1 MLTPVILEA
10 IDAFADAKVPQNWIY
25 DATGVEI
32 SWQIPFLGAWF
43 SSFLERYAQLNS
55 WLKNNRPNTFWLTGF
70 FNP

>member
-10 IDAFADAKVPQNWIY
+10 IDAFADAKVPNNWVY

-43 SSFLERYAQLNS
+43 SSFIERY
-55 WLKNNRPNTFWLTGF
+55 G
-70 FNP
+70 